1 MAKVCRPRRLMRG
14 TGRTFSRLPAAC
26 ALIAGLATLVGISG
40 RSVHAQNTAPI
51 AAGPDSDTAFAQPR
65 LGNRGPN
72 ASPVALPQP
81 LSPSEAA
88 RLRRLFQLQAG
99 GDIAAA
105 TREAS
110 SIDQSTPLL
119 RGVMGHVGA
128 DRLLSR
134 FTRASQTELQSWLE
148 DWPDL
153 PDAQA
158 VHALLTIRLPRG
170 EKLPP
175 VPTAEALTSEPAA
188 QAIPVPEETETADRR
203 LARNRGLDRT
213 IWDLARAADGP
224 GRIVART
231 AGLPPGYAAQLRGE
245 AAQILFTLNRDADAL
260 AIGRAGMG
268 MCGRAPSCD
277 EAALPGFAAGLA
289 AWRMDQISL
298 ARDLFAASWHAG
310 QTTASMRAAAAFWT
324 ARTALRLR
332 DPVGYYEWI
341 GRAAAE
347 RRTFYG
353 LIASRILG
361 LGVEFAGDRETLSEA
376 DLEAVMASPA
386 GARALALLQIGQTAR
401 ADAELRMLWPAIQ
414 TSPSFGRAVMLVA
427 QRAGLADLAGQLADF
442 VQSQD
447 GRPRDFTR
455 FPIPRL
461 QPEGGFTVD
470 PALVYGLARTE
481 SNFDT
486 RMVSSAGARGLMQ
499 IMPATARFVSPNQ
512 RIQLHDPANN
522 LAVGQRY
529 VGYLAGIEIVNGD
542 LLRLLAT
549 YNSGPGGFIKWAG
562 SIRDGGDPLL
572 FIEAVPIDETR
583 TFIPRVLAYSWIYA
597 ARLRLPAA
605 SLDELAAGVWP
616 RYHPAQSVSH

>member
-26 ALIAGLATLVGISG
+26 ALIAGLAALVGISS
-40 RSVHAQNTAPI
+40 RLLHAEPTAPV
-51 AAGPDSDTAFAQPR
+51 AAAPDGDSAFAQPR
-65 LGNRGPN
+65 LGRSGPN

-105 TREAS
+105 TREAPA
-110 SIDQSTPLL
+110 IDQSSPVV
-119 RGVMGHVGA
+119 RGVMGHVVA

-134 FTRASQTELQSWLE
+134 FTRATRDELQNWLG
-148 DWPDL
+148 DWAEL

-175 VPTAEALTSEPAA
+175 APRADALSSEPVG
-188 QAIPVPEETETADRR
+188 QAIPVPEETETADHR
-203 LARNRGLDRT
+203 LARNQGMDRT

-231 AGLPPGYAAQLRGE
+231 AGLAPGYAAQLRGE

-268 MCGRAPSCD
+268 MCGRAQPCE
-277 EAALPGFAAGLA
+277 EAALPAFAAGLA
-289 AWRMDQISL
+289 AWRMGQESL
-298 ARDLFAASWHAG
+298 ARDLFAAAWRAG
-310 QTTASMRAAAAFWT
+310 QTTAAMRAAAAFWT
-324 ARTALRLR
+324 ARAALRLR
-332 DPVGYYEWI
+332 DPGGYYEWI
-341 GRAAAE
+341 GRAAGE

-353 LIASRILG
+353 LIATRVLG
-361 LGVEFAGDRETLSEA
+361 LGVEFASDRETLAEA
-376 DLEAVMASPA
+376 DLDAVLATKP
-386 GARALALLQIGQTAR
+386 GARAFALLQIGQTAR
-401 ADAELRMLWPAIQ
+401 ADAELRLLWPTIQ

-481 SNFDT
+481 SNFDNSL
-486 RMVSSAGARGLMQ
+486 VSSAGARGLMQ

-512 RIQLHDPANN
+512 RIHLHDPANN

-529 VGYLAGIEIVNGD
+529 IGYLAGIEIVSGD

-549 YNSGPGGFIKWAG
+549 YNSGPGGFVKWAG
-562 SIRDGGDPLL
+562 GIRDGGDPLL
-572 FIEAVPIDETR
+572 FIEAVPIEETR

-616 RYHPAQSVSH
+616 RYHPTQRLSN

>member
-1 MAKVCRPRRLMRG
+1 MRG

-26 ALIAGLATLVGISG
+26 ALIAGLAALVGISS
-40 RSVHAQNTAPI
+40 RPVLAENLAPN
-51 AAGPDSDTAFAQPR
+51 AAGPDGDTAFAQPR
-65 LGNRGPN
+65 LGNRGTN

-88 RLRRLFQLQAG
+88 RFRRLFSLQAS

-105 TREAS
+105 TREAALV
-110 SIDQSTPLL
+110 DQSTALL
-119 RGVMGHVGA
+119 RGVMGHVTA

-134 FTRASQTELQSWLE
+134 FTRATQSDLQSWLA
-148 DWPDL
+148 DWADL

-175 VPTAEALTSEPAA
+175 VPAAEALLSQPAGP
-188 QAIPVPEETETADRR
+188 AIPVPEETEVADRR
-203 LARNRGLDRT
+203 LERNRGVDKG
-213 IWDLARAADGP
+213 IWDLARTSDGP
-224 GRIVART
+224 SRIVART
-231 AGLPPGYAAQLRGE
+231 ASLPPGYAAQLRGE

-268 MCGRAPSCD
+268 VCGRAPSCE
-277 EAALPGFAAGLA
+277 EAALPGLAAGLA
-289 AWRMDQISL
+289 AWRMGQERV
-298 ARDLFAASWHAG
+298 ARDLFEASWHAG
-310 QTTASMRAAAAFWT
+310 QTTAALRAASAFWA
-324 ARTALRLR
+324 ARAALRVR
-332 DPVGYYEWI
+332 DPAGYYQWI

-353 LIASRILG
+353 LIAGRILG
-361 LGVEFAGDRETLSEA
+361 LGVQFAGDRETLSEA
-376 DLEAVMASPA
+376 DLDAVMASPA

-414 TSPSFGRAVMLVA
+414 ASPSFGRAVMLVA

-461 QPEGGFTVD
+461 RPEGGFTVD
-470 PALVYGLARTE
+470 AALVYGLARTE

-486 RMVSSAGARGLMQ
+486 GMVSSAGARGLMQ

-512 RIQLHDPANN
+512 RIELHDPANN

-529 VGYLAGIEIVNGD
+529 VGYLAGIDIVAGD

-549 YNSGPGGFIKWAG
+549 YNSGPGGFIKWSG
-562 SIRDGGDPLL
+562 NIRDSGDPLL
-572 FIEAVPIDETR
+572 FIEAVPVDETR
-583 TFIPRVLAYSWIYA
+583 SFIPRVLAYSWIYA
-597 ARLRLPAA
+597 ARLHLPAA

-616 RYHPAQSVSH
+616 RYHPVQAVSN